1 MNEFSETNDTS
12 SETRDAQPEGT
23 SFSDTFEG
31 IETSMEFS
39 NRDGELLPSGST
51 ALEEDFDIIA
61 KILDPSSTDAND
73 PSKKD

>member
-51 ALEEDFDIIA
+51 ALEEDFGIGKA
-61 KILDPSSTDAND
+61 MILRLQTSMHRH
-73 PSKKD
+73 

>member
-31 IETSMEFS
+31 TVFHGQYQCWSWLLHKSYSTGETLTG
-39 NRDGELLPSGST
+39 NWQ
-51 ALEEDFDIIA
+51 
-61 KILDPSSTDAND
+61 
-73 PSKKD
+73 

>member
-51 ALEEDFDIIA
+51 ALV
-61 KILDPSSTDAND
+61 
-73 PSKKD
+73 